1 MGYEMVILL
10 LKCVAWDRSSE
21 WRRRARRSREQDV
34 PETSMIQEGLLPGKS
49 FIEIKLNFWI
59 KGAEL
64 KGWRQKHNTWP
75 KAGAI
80 FSSVRTK
87 GELWVFK
94 ITTDTIL
101 STPQKSAF
109 SFRKTLC
116 DVIAEGSSFMK
127 ILRQSALQNGP
138 LSGLVWENK
147 DGLTEITLSTC

>member
-1 MGYEMVILL
+1 M
-10 LKCVAWDRSSE
+10 
-21 WRRRARRSREQDV
+21 
-34 PETSMIQEGLLPGKS
+34 
-49 FIEIKLNFWI
+49 
-59 KGAEL
+59 
-64 KGWRQKHNTWP
+64 
-75 KAGAI
+75 
-80 FSSVRTK
+80 
-87 GELWVFK
+87 FK